1 MCRCVGSRI
10 PHTSQVFFY
19 LFFLVLMTT
28 NCRLSLTSI
37 HFHVTRTTCHIMKGS
52 HALVGALF
60 DESTSSAA
68 CEPQRDLGVVTS
80 ERLLFMQPSV
90 GIVTC
95 LGDVRWINPFD
106 RVEWRASACFG
117 SRVFSDFLLS
127 CSILCYW
134 GNLFTEITLLFY
146 LHVWRWSFWPNRRHS
161 WSRCEKHR

>member
-52 HALVGALF
+52 HAVVGALF

-68 CEPQRDLGVVTS
+68 CEPPTWPRCRHQWTPALHAAISGDCNMSRGCEMNKSIWPRWMTS
-80 ERLLFMQPSV
+80 ISVLRLLCVLGFPLKLQHPVLLREPVYWNHLVILPSRLEV
-90 GIVTC
+90 K
-95 LGDVRWINPFD
+95 
-106 RVEWRASACFG
+106 
-117 SRVFSDFLLS
+117 LLA
-127 CSILCYW
+127 
-134 GNLFTEITLLFY
+134 
-146 LHVWRWSFWPNRRHS
+146 
-161 WSRCEKHR
+161 K